1 MNTAWYLGIRN
12 RVCGGAAVAAR
23 PSPQSAY
30 NFQQSGVDAVVHG
43 AMSDDLSREVH
54 CILGMPVDALEML
67 AVVRRI
73 EAAATSKTPFFIST
87 PNLNFLV
94 SSQSNPEFRET
105 LLLSDLCSAD
115 GISIICIAWLIG
127 IPINNRIAG
136 CDIFDALKTQHDCA
150 KPLKVFIFGGAEG
163 VALAASRSLN
173 AEPSGL
179 CCVGAHYPGFGSV
192 DEMSACDII
201 DSINS
206 SGADLLV
213 ASLGAQKGQLWLQRN
228 HHRLR
233 VPVRTHLG
241 ALVNFEAGTLKRAPA
256 LVQKLGLEWLWR
268 IKEEPHLWRRY
279 WSDGRVL
286 LHLLVTRV
294 LPLAIWIR
302 WLKLTSGRR
311 EQDLVITQHNGDESV
326 TVSLAGSATAGHVD
340 KIIAAFRDAIAV
352 KKRIMIDF
360 TDTRAIDA
368 RFLGLLLMIRKRLKD
383 DGTGPVLIGLS
394 PKLKRIFRLNGL
406 EFLLSSD
413 KAL

>member
-1 MNTAWYLGIRN
+1 
-12 RVCGGAAVAAR
+12 
-23 PSPQSAY
+23 
-30 NFQQSGVDAVVHG
+30 
-43 AMSDDLSREVH
+43 MSDDLSREVY
-54 CILGMPVDALEML
+54 CILGVPFDSIEML
-67 AVVRRI
+67 AVVNRI
-73 EAAATSKTPFFIST
+73 EAAASSKTPFFIST

-94 SSQSNPEFRET
+94 NSQSNPEFRET
-105 LLLSDLCSAD
+105 LIRSDLCSAD
-115 GISIICIAWLIG
+115 GVSIVCIAWLIG
-127 IPINNRIAG
+127 IPINNRVAG
-136 CDIFDALKTQHDCA
+136 CDIFDALKTQHDFV

-192 DEMSACDII
+192 DDMSERDII
-201 DSINS
+201 DRINS
-206 SGADLLV
+206 SDADLLV

-241 ALVNFEAGTLKRAPA
+241 ALVNFEAGTLKRAPG

-286 LHLLVTRV
+286 LRLLVTRV
-294 LPLAIWIR
+294 LPLAIWTR
-302 WLKLTSGRR
+302 WLRLKSRRR
-311 EQDLVITQHNGDESV
+311 ERDLVITQHNGNESV
-326 TVSLAGSATAGHVD
+326 TVRLAGSATARHVD
-340 KIIAAFRDAIAV
+340 KIVAAFRDAIAV

-368 RFLGLLLMIRKRLKD
+368 RFLGLLLMMRKRLKN

-394 PKLKRIFRLNGL
+394 PRLRRIFRLNGL
-406 EFLLSSD
+406 EFLLSPD

>member
-1 MNTAWYLGIRN
+1 MWVFEAC
-12 RVCGGAAVAAR
+12 VCCGLFSLVHQLNLPIIANKSGADPV
-23 PSPQSAY
+23 
-30 NFQQSGVDAVVHG
+30 VDA
-43 AMSDDLSREVH
+43 AMSDDLSREVY
-54 CILGMPVDALEML
+54 CILGMPVDAIEML
-67 AVVRRI
+67 SVVRRI
-73 EAAATSKTPFFIST
+73 EAAAISKTPFFVST

-94 SSQSNPEFRET
+94 NSQSNPEFREA

-115 GISIICIAWLIG
+115 GVSIVCLAWLIG

-136 CDIFDALKTQHDCA
+136 CDIFDALKTQHDCV

-163 VALAASRSLN
+163 VAVEASRSLN

-192 DEMSACDII
+192 DEMSQRDII
-201 DSINS
+201 DRINS
-206 SGADLLV
+206 SDADMLV

-241 ALVNFEAGTLKRAPA
+241 ALVNFEAGTLKRAPG
-256 LVQKLGLEWLWR
+256 LMQKLGLEWLWR

-286 LHLLVTRV
+286 LRLLVTRV
-294 LPLAIWIR
+294 LPLAIWTR
-302 WLKLTSGRR
+302 WVKLKYGRR
-311 EQDLVITQHNGDESV
+311 DWDLVITQHHGDESV
-326 TVSLAGSATAGHVD
+326 TVSLVGSATARYVD

-360 TDTRAIDA
+360 TNTRAIDA
-368 RFLGLLLMIRKRLKD
+368 RFLGLLLMIRKKLRD
-383 DGTGPVLIGLS
+383 DGSGPVLIGLS
-394 PKLKRIFRLNGL
+394 PELRRIFRLNGL

-413 KAL
+413 KAR